1 MAIRVRAGGRTE
13 EREDEA
19 AVPVPAQ
26 GVAMVSVRVVGR
38 DPFYQKINSTRMWTN
53 QADAMLHNC
62 KPTDRNSY
70 PSDLAA
76 MNE

>member
-26 GVAMVSVRVVGR
+26 GVAMVRVVGR

-53 QADAMLHNC
+53 QADAMLHNS
-62 KPTDRNSY
+62 KPTDRNSC
-70 PSDLAA
+70 PSGLVA